1 MAKISAMIQIDRRI
15 ITHFDFFILLL
26 IIPIALSSLFLISEV
41 NSSLAT
47 KEMAYIIVGF
57 GVLILFSIIPIR
69 KLTWLIPIIYWV
81 DILLLVS
88 VKFFGVSIL
97 GAQRWLEIPF
107 TSMTLQPSEII
118 KPALLLMLAYL
129 IQKNPPPQEGY
140 GLKAFAKISFY
151 ILLPFLLIVIEPDL
165 GSAGVVF
172 ILGFGILFLVGVQW
186 RIWAVLIA
194 VFLTMS
200 TLLYEFGL
208 RDYQKQRIED
218 FLAEKPSY
226 HVQQSIIAIGSGGIF
241 GKDKE
246 DATQVQLKFL
256 PIATT
261 DFIFAYHVERF
272 GFFGAFLLITIYSIL
287 TLHILG
293 LRQKFKNDHF
303 SVVFASGIGVLIFVY
318 SSINIA
324 MTIGLAPVVGIP
336 LPMYSYGGTSFV
348 TFMVLFGILENLL
361 AFRFNFLYNSVS
373 FSKRKR

>member
-1 MAKISAMIQIDRRI
+1 LAKISAMIQIDRRI

-41 NSSLAT
+41 NSALAT
-47 KEMAYIIVGF
+47 KEIMYIIVGF
-57 GVLILFSIIPIR
+57 GTLILFSIVPIR

-107 TSMTLQPSEII
+107 TTMTLQPSEII

-129 IQKNPPPQEGY
+129 IQKDPPPKDGY
-140 GLKAFAKISFY
+140 ELKAFAKISFY
-151 ILLPFLLIVIEPDL
+151 ILLPFLLIAIEPDL
-165 GSAGVVF
+165 GSAGVVLM
-172 ILGFGILFLVGVQW
+172 LGFGILFLVGVRW
-186 RIWAVLIA
+186 KIWAVLI
-194 VFLTMS
+194 VGFLTMS
-200 TLLYEFGL
+200 TLLYEFAL

-218 FLAEKPSY
+218 FIGEKPSY

-272 GFFGAFLLITIYSIL
+272 GFFGAFLLISIYSAL

-303 SVVFASGIGVLIFVY
+303 GIVFASGIGVLIFVY

>member
-1 MAKISAMIQIDRRI
+1 MIQIDRRI

-151 ILLPFLLIVIEPDL
+151 ILLPFFLIAIEPDL

-208 RDYQKQRIED
+208 RDYQKQRVED

-272 GFFGAFLLITIYSIL
+272 GFFGAFLLITIYSTL

-348 TFMVLFGILENLL
+348 TFMILFGILENLL

-373 FSKRKR
+373 FSKQKR

>member
-1 MAKISAMIQIDRRI
+1 MIQIDRRI
-15 ITHFDFFILLL
+15 ITHFDFFILLF

-41 NSSLAT
+41 NEQLAA
-47 KEMAYIIVGF
+47 KELLYIGIGF
-57 GVLILFSIIPIR
+57 CILVFFAFLPIR
-69 KLTWLIPIIYWV
+69 KLAWLIPIIYWI
-81 DILLLVS
+81 DILLLIS

-107 TSMTLQPSEII
+107 TSMTIQPSEII

-129 IQKNPPPQEGY
+129 IQKNPPPSEGY
-140 GLKAFAKISFY
+140 GLKEFAKISFY
-151 ILLPFLLIVIEPDL
+151 IVLPFFLIAIEPDL
-165 GSAGVVF
+165 GSASVVLM
-172 ILGFGILFLVGVQW
+172 LGFGVLFLVGVQW
-186 RIWAVLIA
+186 KIWAVLVA

-226 HVQQSIIAIGSGGIF
+226 HVQQSIIAIGSGGFF

-272 GFFGAFLLITIYSIL
+272 GFFGAFVLILAYGIL
-287 TLHILG
+287 TIHILG
-293 LRQKFKNDHF
+293 LRQKFRNDYF
-303 SVVFASGIGVLIFVY
+303 GIVFASGIGVLIFVY

-348 TFMVLFGILENLL
+348 TFMILFGILENLL

-373 FSKRKR
+373 FSKRRR

>member
-41 NSSLAT
+41 NSALAT
-47 KEMAYIIVGF
+47 KEMVYIVVGF
-57 GVLILFSIIPIR
+57 CALILFSIIPIR

-107 TSMTLQPSEII
+107 TTMTLQPSEII

-129 IQKNPPPQEGY
+129 IQKDPPPKDGY
-140 GLKAFAKISFY
+140 ELKAFAKISFY
-151 ILLPFLLIVIEPDL
+151 ILLPFFLIAIEPDL
-165 GSAGVVF
+165 GSAGVVLM
-172 ILGFGILFLVGVQW
+172 LGYGILFLVGVKW
-186 RIWAVLIA
+186 KIWAVLI
-194 VFLTMS
+194 VGFLTMS

-218 FLAEKPSY
+218 FIAEKPSY

-272 GFFGAFLLITIYSIL
+272 GFFGAFLLISIYSAL

-303 SVVFASGIGVLIFVY
+303 GIVFASGIGVLIFVY

>member
-151 ILLPFLLIVIEPDL
+151 ILLPFFLIAIEPDL

-208 RDYQKQRIED
+208 RDYQKQRVED

-272 GFFGAFLLITIYSIL
+272 GFFGAFLLITIYSTL

-348 TFMVLFGILENLL
+348 TFMILFGILENLL

-373 FSKRKR
+373 FSKQKR

>member
-1 MAKISAMIQIDRRI
+1 LAKISAMIQIDRRI

-151 ILLPFLLIVIEPDL
+151 ILLPFFLIAIEPDL

-208 RDYQKQRIED
+208 RDYQKQRVED

-272 GFFGAFLLITIYSIL
+272 GFFGAFLLITIYSTL

-348 TFMVLFGILENLL
+348 TFMILFGILENLL

-373 FSKRKR
+373 FSKQKR

>member
-1 MAKISAMIQIDRRI
+1 MAKIDAMIQIDRRI
-15 ITHFDFFILLL
+15 ITHFDFLIPL
-26 IIPIALSSLFLISEV
+26 IIFPIALTSLYLISEV
-41 NSSLAT
+41 NESLAA
-47 KEMAYIIVGF
+47 KEMFYITVGAVVF
-57 GVLILFSIIPIR
+57 LVFSIIPIR

-81 DILLLVS
+81 DILLLIS

-107 TSMTLQPSEII
+107 TSMTIQPSEII

-129 IQKNPPPQEGY
+129 IQKNPPPKDGY
-140 GLKAFAKISFY
+140 DFKSFAKISAY
-151 ILLPFLLIVIEPDL
+151 ILLPFFLIAIEPDL
-165 GSAGVVF
+165 GSASVVLM
-172 ILGFGILFLVGVQW
+172 LGFGVLFLVGVRW
-186 RIWAVLIA
+186 KIWAVLIA
-194 VFLTMS
+194 AFLAAS

-272 GFFGAFLLITIYSIL
+272 GFFGAFVIIFVYGLL
-287 TLHILG
+287 TLHVLG
-293 LRQKFKNDHF
+293 LRQKFRDDYF
-303 SVVFASGIGVLIFVY
+303 GVVFASGIGVLIFVY

-348 TFMVLFGILENLL
+348 TFMILFGILENLL